1 MPFFQHCLCNNEGQF
16 VISLTNCKM
25 RRNNLIE
32 NIPLSQVTAI
42 FSAQQLPFTVTG
54 QAQFNL
60 MEIIPLRRSNQHFN
74 IPSNKTMCFT

>member
-16 VISLTNCKM
+16 VISLTNCKI
-25 RRNNLIE
+25 NLIE